1 MSDVWCTR
9 ENRPMVGEWRPKK
22 TCCQDSAAAF
32 RKARE
37 EAEETRQFENVR
49 EEKQDLAE
57 SQTEMR

>member
-1 MSDVWCTR
+1 
-9 ENRPMVGEWRPKK
+9 MVGEWRPKK